1 MNLGCVI
8 QVFCLYFILS
18 YEVLMINEMRFEL
31 VAEKFNLKYISYN
44 YESCMFM
51 PHSTWYTVQ
60 YYKDKQKISNAVSF
74 KYDERAK
81 RIIPDKWE
89 TAYPNTIS
97 IEEFEQKIQN
107 MLIALKEAENQYE
120 LDKIKADF
128 E

>member
-1 MNLGCVI
+1 M
-8 QVFCLYFILS
+8 S
-18 YEVLMINEMRFEL
+18 YEILMINELRFEL
-31 VAEKFNLKYISYN
+31 VAKKFNLKSLSYV

-51 PHSTWYTVQ
+51 PNSTWYVAK
-60 YYKDKQKISNAVSF
+60 YYKDEQKISNAVSF

-89 TAYPNTIS
+89 DAYPNTIS

-107 MLIALKEAENQYE
+107 MLFALKEAENQYE
-120 LDKIKADF
+120 LDKLKADF